1 MSRAAQR
8 IHLTVHVTAVRQQSG
23 KDLVRTFCE
32 TEELLADLLRLLT
45 RQRQH
50 WPLDA
55 PMLGI
60 HLCQQWQAK
69 RRRIARAGLR
79 MRDEVAPS
87 LSRKGITFFCN
98 SVGLMIAISSRPRIM
113 S

>member
-1 MSRAAQR
+1 
-8 IHLTVHVTAVRQQSG
+8 
-23 KDLVRTFCE
+23 
-32 TEELLADLLRLLT
+32 
-45 RQRQH
+45 
-50 WPLDA
+50 
-55 PMLGI
+55 MLGI